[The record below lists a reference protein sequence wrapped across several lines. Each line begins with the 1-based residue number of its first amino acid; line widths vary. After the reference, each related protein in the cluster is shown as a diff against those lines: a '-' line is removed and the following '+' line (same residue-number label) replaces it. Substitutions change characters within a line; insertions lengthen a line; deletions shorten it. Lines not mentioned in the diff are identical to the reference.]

1 MVDTVISTPSK
12 LTIEVSSR
20 YARYGMFNRR
30 KKKKKTATSSSPNP
44 QQATQ
49 NHPFVRSIIRGQ
61 SKNPLPTVNLL
72 FSARPKQFD

>member
-30 KKKKKTATSSSPNP
+30 KKKKKKRD
-44 QQATQ
+44 Q
-49 NHPFVRSIIRGQ
+49 
-61 SKNPLPTVNLL
+61 L
-72 FSARPKQFD
+72 